1 MGASIACRSVLRE
14 DSELVADCKPDGDA
28 GDGKTSSGLDTSL
41 GSNAESSIG
50 KLHGGPHR
58 GPEAVET
65 RTDVPAPQEG
75 GGGFGGLEGGARGS
89 QARARRKS
97 YIYEQPPLSPGE
109 IEAVVRN
116 FAVHD
121 KDDEASSEAAVTN
134 T

>member
-1 MGASIACRSVLRE
+1 MLRE

-50 KLHGGPHR
+50 KLHGGP
-58 GPEAVET
+58 EAVET
-65 RTDVPAPQEG
+65 RTDVPAPQDG
-75 GGGFGGLEGGARGS
+75 GGGLVGLEGGARGS

>member
-14 DSELVADCKPDGDA
+14 DSELVADCKPGGDA

-41 GSNAESSIG
+41 DSNAESSIG
-50 KLHGGPHR
+50 KLY
-58 GPEAVET
+58 E
-65 RTDVPAPQEG
+65 PAPQDV
-75 GGGFGGLEGGARGS
+75 GGGFGGLEGNARGS

-121 KDDEASSEAAVTN
+121 KDDEASSEVAVT
-134 T
+134 TT